1 MSDFNEPSWL
11 SKANDAPASPA
22 KAKLASKPET
32 PTRPDSAP
40 ANAAT
45 DVSAISKEGMFY
57 VFTLFITIVLAFLRN
72 AF

>member
-32 PTRPDSAP
+32 PTRPDTAASAP

-57 VFTLFITIVLAFLRN
+57 CF
-72 AF
+72 